1 MEIKLSPKVKQILSS
16 TSVLLL
22 IFLILFFRNPVLFR
36 YPMPHGEDLGVFL
49 GQEYSI
55 GFPDTALILY
65 AGYIHLL
72 PRIIAWISLKFDWS
86 NAMLVMD
93 WTVMFIKVFIFYM
106 IFKSKEINSNLIK
119 FSLLMYLL
127 LVPWADEIYNNVTNL
142 QWWLIPLMMV
152 IIIRRETSTFGLIFS
167 CCVLLLSGLTGI
179 NSIVFAVPC
188 VYLLLKVKTK
198 DCLLKTLI
206 IVLCAFIQLYCL
218 LSSSRMGKGLEYN
231 YIFSMG
237 GGWIVNLINMFVIR
251 VIYQTLFNLPSTS
264 SANIFVFLLYI
275 SILAVNLYYYRN
287 SIIVRFIFLFSIIY
301 SISILYSL
309 IKIHPNLEFF
319 IKVTRGGA
327 ACERY
332 FVFLRI
338 CSFILLISSLNMV
351 FKYILKPEFYKKFM
365 AYSCFLLCLVLLH
378 CYPSGIQAF
387 QVRSKYYA
395 DIEKIKTA
403 KVGEIV
409 TIHNVLVCGP
419 KEKRRAWICYDL
431 KKK

>member
-1 MEIKLSPKVKQILSS
+1 
-16 TSVLLL
+16 
-22 IFLILFFRNPVLFR
+22 
-36 YPMPHGEDLGVFL
+36 MPHAEDLGVFL

-237 GGWIVNLINMFVIR
+237 GGLD
-251 VIYQTLFNLPSTS
+251 
-264 SANIFVFLLYI
+264 
-275 SILAVNLYYYRN
+275 
-287 SIIVRFIFLFSIIY
+287 
-301 SISILYSL
+301 
-309 IKIHPNLEFF
+309 
-319 IKVTRGGA
+319 
-327 ACERY
+327 
-332 FVFLRI
+332 
-338 CSFILLISSLNMV
+338 
-351 FKYILKPEFYKKFM
+351 
-365 AYSCFLLCLVLLH
+365 
-378 CYPSGIQAF
+378 
-387 QVRSKYYA
+387 SKS
-395 DIEKIKTA
+395 
-403 KVGEIV
+403 
-409 TIHNVLVCGP
+409 N
-419 KEKRRAWICYDL
+419 
-431 KKK
+431 